1 MKLIIWIIG
10 ILLSTW
16 VSYVVY
22 TPTQKF
28 VNEIQWMYIKSKV
41 IQKTFEE
48 KTDTFSKTFTKS
60 YKEVAR
66 VFWIKAAEENIK
78 KEITETTT
86 VDEKNAIEKLFS
98 YNIALWVSIVCGF
111 LTLSVYLN
119 IIGFIS
125 FFLKPIT
132 FFMK

>member
-10 ILLSTW
+10 ILLSVW

-48 KTDTFSKTFTKS
+48 KTDTFSKTFTES